1 MKKIK
6 IRQIV
11 KDAFK
16 VDELKNFQWARVDV
30 EDGHLDTGS
39 IEEVNEKYDDA
50 RIILDADSRYSIY
63 MSHDHEEDI
72 QECAKDLRQVTRF
85 LAKWAP
91 ERLQ

>member
-16 VDELKNFQWARVDV
+16 VDELKDFQWARVDV
-30 EDGHLDTGS
+30 EDGRLDTGS
-39 IEEVNEKYDDA
+39 IQEVNEKYDDA
-50 RIILDADSRYSIY
+50 RIILDAENRYSIY
-63 MSHDHEEDI
+63 MSHDNEEDI
-72 QECAKDLRQVTRF
+72 EECAKDLRQVRRF

-91 ERLQ
+91 DRLH